1 MNKSSERIV
10 IFVTPAQ
17 KLAISTSAQRL
28 GISVSELIRRAVL
41 EFDATGDQV
50 KAASIVDRL
59 HAPQAPNVLNETLR
73 RVAKAAPAG
82 RHVVPAVSGEMQGA
96 TPGDGK
102 PPRPSVGASVAQALA
117 KANDD
122 TRFTQEAVER
132 VTSKKAAEQTR
143 SRAKAATPKAPVN
156 TDGSGSEVTSNSAD
170 DDGASSTDD
179 GSRFA

>member
-59 HAPQAPNVLNETLR
+59 HVPQAPNALNETLR

-82 RHVVPAVSGEMQGA
+82 RHVVPAVSGEMQG
-96 TPGDGK
+96 DGK
-102 PPRPSVGASVAQALA
+102 PPRTSVGASVAQALA

-156 TDGSGSEVTSNSAD
+156 ADGSGSEVTSNSAD
-170 DDGASSTDD
+170 DEGAGSSDD
-179 GSRFA
+179 GGRFA